1 MYCNQ
6 ALVVVYTHK
15 YIFGVIDLDGHDEE
29 GIQEEVAMN
38 KEKKRK
44 KKLASNFQHGECIL
58 T

>member
-15 YIFGVIDLDGHDEE
+15 YIFGVIGLDGHDEE

-38 KEKKRK
+38 NTFFWGPRPQRKERK
-44 KKLASNFQHGECIL
+44 KN
-58 T
+58 